1 MQSCS
6 IIYSIPA
13 GSFRIAT
20 TVKAKLKILGCRDE
34 CGQAPRSRSKFYEAR
49 LSTLVIVADANGT
62 LSASTV
68 GPVATNLGGG
78 VAVLAS
84 SGDDPETDNSL
95 GENIKNS
102 VDDDLGAD
110 LNLPSATSSTPD
122 TVAMLA

>member
-1 MQSCS
+1 M
-6 IIYSIPA
+6 PA

-34 CGQAPRSRSKFYEAR
+34 RGQAPRSGSKFLATR
-49 LSTLVIVADANGT
+49 LSTLVIVADTDGT

-78 VAVLAS
+78 IAVLAS

-95 GENIKNS
+95 GENIKDS

-110 LNLPSATSSTPD
+110 LNLPSATSSSPD
-122 TVAMLA
+122 TVVLLI